1 MLHMNQPQ
9 QKTKAVIHPQKE
21 IISGSYRWFTY
32 PADVTG
38 LQLICLEDLT
48 TGTVATTTIANPQ
61 KLTPAHRA
69 WPVARQSRSA
79 ARQVE
84 ILDEIT
90 EKGVDPERIL

>member
-61 KLTPAHRA
+61 KRSAEHRA
-69 WPVARQSRSA
+69 WAGARRSRAAGMPWEIWQS
-79 ARQVE
+79 
-84 ILDEIT
+84 T
-90 EKGVDPERIL
+90 GVYSVVPYPD